1 MPRLVTGQPFIAND
15 VDPGILKKLA
25 EPGVCFF
32 LTRAIRTGG
41 MFRSLIVVNR
51 ELPPEAMDACLLE
64 EMTQAFGLP
73 NDSDIVS
80 PSVFNQTS
88 TLRELTETD
97 TLLLKTLYDYRLPAG
112 TPRADALRIGR
123 DIMSEL
129 LAGG

>member
-1 MPRLVTGQPFIAND
+1 MGQAFIADD
-15 VDPGILKKLA
+15 VDPAILKKLA
-25 EPGVCFF
+25 EPGVCYF

-51 ELPPEAMDACLLE
+51 ELSPEAMDACLLE

-80 PSVFNQTS
+80 PSVFNQKS

-97 TLLLKTLYDYRLPAG
+97 RLLLRALYDYRLPAG
-112 TPRADALRIGR
+112 TPRKDALRIGR
-123 DIMSEL
+123 DVMSEL
-129 LAGG
+129 MSGG